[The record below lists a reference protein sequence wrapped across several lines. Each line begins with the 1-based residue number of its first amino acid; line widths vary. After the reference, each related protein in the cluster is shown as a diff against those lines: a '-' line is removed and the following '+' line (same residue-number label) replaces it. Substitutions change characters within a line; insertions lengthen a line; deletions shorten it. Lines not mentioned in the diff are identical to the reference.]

1 MTVPLKYKAIFF
13 SAIAQRQAYCLFYIK
28 CIIDGEHNIM
38 VDELKMIFVFVD
50 GFGLGEKDASKN
62 PVYAADTPNLDHI
75 FANYDVI
82 ATDAS
87 LDVPGLPQ
95 SATGQTAIFT
105 GINAPMLLGRHLN
118 AQPSATL
125 KKVLNEDNLF
135 KRLMKAGLQVTNANV
150 YRQEYLDRMN
160 DPAEKRYKPS
170 VSSVMTMSAGL
181 PFRMVEEYRNGKGIY
196 HDITGRIIVESGYD
210 AEIITPKEA
219 AHRLYSISR
228 ENDFTLFEHFM
239 SDIIGHKMDMGLAI
253 EEIELLDAF
262 VGELLKLADPEKD
275 IIFIT
280 SDHGNIEDVS
290 IKTHTLN
297 KVPTIIIGGNHKSRT
312 VKIRSLLDI
321 MPAVLEIFGLPEVK
335 ES

>member
-1 MTVPLKYKAIFF
+1 MAN
-13 SAIAQRQAYCLFYIK
+13 A
-28 CIIDGEHNIM
+28 
-38 VDELKMIFVFVD
+38 LKMIFFFID

-62 PVYAADTPNLDHI
+62 PVYAARTPNLDYI
-75 FANYDVI
+75 FNKYDVI

-87 LDVPGLPQ
+87 LGVPGLPQ

-105 GINAPMLLGRHLN
+105 GENASKLLGRHLN
-118 AQPSATL
+118 AQPTVTL
-125 KKVLNEDNLF
+125 KKLINEDNLF
-135 KRLMKAGLQVTNANV
+135 KRLTKAGLKVTNANV

-181 PFRMVEEYRNGKGIY
+181 PFRMVEDYRNGKGIY

-210 AEIITPKEA
+210 AKIITPEEA

-228 ENDFTLFEHFM
+228 ENDFTFYEHFM
-239 SDIIGHKMDMGLAI
+239 SDIIGHKMDMELAI

-262 VGELLKLADPEKD
+262 VGGILKLADPEKD

-280 SDHGNIEDVS
+280 SDHGNIEDISV
-290 IKTHTLN
+290 KTHTMN
-297 KVPTIIIGGNHKSRT
+297 KVPTVIIGGNHESRS

-321 MPAVLEIFGLPEVK
+321 MPAVLEIFGLPSPTCHV
-335 ES
+335 